1 MNDLD
6 NTSPLPDPTE
16 FVSNTLDLKIHG
28 YQVSEQ
34 LSESNNKSKFTY
46 LATDDADRLVVIKQ
60 WRLDLDERSLDYANY
75 LPEIARLQQLD
86 NPSIPRYLNSFPTST
101 GFCLVREYQPGVSL
115 AELGTLPPLDV
126 QLVTDAVLNI
136 LKYLHQLS
144 PVVLHQNIKPEN
156 IIVDT
161 QTELAIYLVDFGL
174 DANFNPSTP
183 SLQLD
188 STYDLYS
195 LGLSMICSLTGT
207 STSQSQHLFDA
218 NYRLY
223 FEHLLPEDTDPQLIS
238 WLSNMLE
245 SNQRPHYLDR
255 FIDRQITIDR
265 FPNGASP
272 VAPAAKLLF
281 QLPAPKRQIHWFRWV
296 VGSGVLLSL
305 VIIGYQF
312 LLPKNDELS
321 LAQIAKNQS
330 IAREAEFAAS
340 DRGKLIREKRCI
352 KCNLASQNFAKAE
365 LSGAVLPQ
373 SNLSGANFTDANLT
387 LAIFQ
392 DADLSGANFSR
403 ANLQR
408 AALYGAKLLGTNF
421 AGANLTQA
429 KLVYTKL
436 KGASLREA
444 NLTNAD
450 LKFAEFQQV
459 DLRNANLT
467 SADLSNADLSDAN
480 LSKAILTNTKLDGAI
495 LTGATMPDGSIHP

>member
-1 MNDLD
+1 MTAMNDSD
-6 NTSPLPDPTE
+6 RTSPPPDPTE
-16 FVSNTLDLKIHG
+16 IVGNMPDLKIHG

-34 LSESNNKSKFTY
+34 LSESTDKHKITY
-46 LATDDADRLVVIKQ
+46 LARDDADRLVVIKQ
-60 WRLDLDERSLDYANY
+60 WRLDLDEPSRDYANY

-86 NPSIPRYLNSFPTST
+86 DPSIPRYLNSFQTPT
-101 GFCLVREYQPGVSL
+101 GFWVVREYQPGVSL
-115 AELGTLPPLDV
+115 AELGALTPPDV
-126 QLVTDAVLNI
+126 QLVADAVLNI
-136 LKYLHQLS
+136 LKYLHHLS
-144 PVVLHQNIKPEN
+144 PVVIHQNIKPEN

-174 DANFNPSTP
+174 DPY
-183 SLQLD
+183 LQLD
-188 STYDLYS
+188 AAYDLYS
-195 LGLSMICSLTGT
+195 LGLSMICALTDT

-218 NYRLY
+218 NYRLH
-223 FEHLLPEDTDPQLIS
+223 FEHILPANTDPQLIA
-238 WLSNMLE
+238 WLNNMVE
-245 SNQRPHYLDR
+245 SNQRQHYLDR
-255 FIDRQITIDR
+255 FTDRQITR
-265 FPNGASP
+265 NLFSTGESP
-272 VAPAAKLLF
+272 VAFAEKLPF
-281 QLPAPKRQIHWFRWV
+281 QLPEPKRQIHWFRWI

-312 LLPKNDELS
+312 LLSKDDELS
-321 LAQIAKNQS
+321 PAQIVKNQS

-340 DRGKLIREKRCI
+340 DRGKLMREKRCI

-373 SNLSGANFTDANLT
+373 SNLNGANFTDANLT

-421 AGANLTQA
+421 VGANLTQA

-467 SADLSNADLSDAN
+467 SADLSNADLSYAN